1 MKTISIKN
9 RSTGSITHLT
19 FAGKYSAGSY
29 ISRSSFSLM
38 RELFNLHLE
47 FCGLTSQRRED
58 DDIIER
64 GADIQAIVM
73 ARGDASQGRL
83 SAICEGNRS
92 LAPF

>member
-1 MKTISIKN
+1 MKTISITN
-9 RSTGSITHLT
+9 RGNGTITHLT
-19 FAGKYSAGSY
+19 FAGKYSANSY
-29 ISRSSFSLM
+29 IKRSSFALM

-47 FCGLTSQRRED
+47 FCGLTQQRRDD

-64 GADIQAIVM
+64 GADIQAIIM

-83 SAICEGNRS
+83 TAIAEGNRS